1 MIFGRDMAL
10 SIMNIVHNLVSHD
23 SPRVN
28 QKLNNVQNYRSG
40 SATVDLISSID
51 KSAVTLWTFT
61 SEISA

>member
-10 SIMNIVHNLVSHD
+10 SIMNVVHNLVGHD

-28 QKLNNVQNYRSG
+28 QKMNIVQNYRSG

-51 KSAVTLWTFT
+51 KSAVTLCTFT

>member
-1 MIFGRDMAL
+1 MIFGRDMTL

-23 SPRVN
+23 SPQIN
-28 QKLNNVQNYRSG
+28 QKMNNVQHYRSG